1 MDNIRDIINDDSR
14 VFLNDDVPKEY
25 VNNGNLKIFGVVFAH
40 SEEEIIKLMKY
51 ADDNDLVVI
60 VRGANTG
67 VAGAQ
72 VPIIGN
78 ELIIDLKY
86 MNKIIDLDEETLTLT
101 LQPGVLLGDIHEYV
115 EKRGYFYPPDPA
127 SKHSSIGGN
136 VATNAGGLRA
146 IKYGTTRDYIRSIRT
161 VLIGGEVL
169 ELGSLNIKSSSGYDL
184 LDLFIGSEG
193 TLGVTSEIKLKLI
206 PLNKYKSSI
215 LLAFDNVNAAVASTL
230 NIIKSRADASE
241 IELFEKDA
249 LVYAE
254 EYLGY
259 KLQSQL
265 GNTYLL
271 IEVDGNDIKDVNE
284 RINEIINVTK
294 DLAVDTVLLDD
305 KEEVI
310 KAKRLRDNILIGL
323 MEYTEY
329 EMLDEVVPI
338 NKFADLIKY
347 TKQLE
352 EKYKLKV
359 LNFGHAGDGNVHTV
373 LLKENLE
380 DNVYSE
386 RRSALLDDLYAK
398 VSELGGLPSAEHGIG
413 IAKRD
418 YFLKMTSETN
428 IKYMRKIKQVFDPK
442 NLLNPN
448 KVI

>member
-25 VNNGNLKIFGVVFAH
+25 VNNGDLKIFGVVFAH

-51 ADDNDLVVI
+51 ADDNDLVEI

-230 NIIKSRADASE
+230 NIIK
-241 IELFEKDA
+241 
-249 LVYAE
+249 
-254 EYLGY
+254 
-259 KLQSQL
+259 
-265 GNTYLL
+265 
-271 IEVDGNDIKDVNE
+271 
-284 RINEIINVTK
+284 
-294 DLAVDTVLLDD
+294 
-305 KEEVI
+305 
-310 KAKRLRDNILIGL
+310 
-323 MEYTEY
+323 
-329 EMLDEVVPI
+329 
-338 NKFADLIKY
+338 
-347 TKQLE
+347 
-352 EKYKLKV
+352 LKT
-359 LNFGHAGDGNVHTV
+359 D
-373 LLKENLE
+373 
-380 DNVYSE
+380 S
-386 RRSALLDDLYAK
+386 S
-398 VSELGGLPSAEHGIG
+398 
-413 IAKRD
+413 
-418 YFLKMTSETN
+418 
-428 IKYMRKIKQVFDPK
+428 
-442 NLLNPN
+442 
-448 KVI
+448 